1 MPPRARVC
9 PLIFRILS
17 AKFSYTK
24 RFCIVSL
31 EYPSHRISGLL
42 PPFNRAVLNLCF
54 FIPYGDVRF
63 SRKTRWLG
71 PLENVLPQLPD
82 HIPFTNYHL
91 AHETR
96 VLASRILYFHF
107 NLTEEE
113 VADQLGIGQTTV
125 A

>member
-1 MPPRARVC
+1 MATSDFHVKPDGLALLRT
-9 PLIFRILS
+9 F
-17 AKFSYTK
+17 
-24 RFCIVSL
+24 
-31 EYPSHRISGLL
+31 YPN
-42 PPFNRAVLNLCF
+42 F
-54 FIPYGDVRF
+54 
-63 SRKTRWLG
+63 
-71 PLENVLPQLPD
+71 PD